1 MFVNVLPD
9 SVEEAI
15 AFPRGTQNL
24 VQCCG
29 CGFVFNRSFSEE
41 KVVYGADYHA
51 ERGHSTYYLQHIR
64 RVADF
69 IENVRPI
76 QGQFVL
82 EVACGDGEFLEEI
95 VKREPGIA
103 IGIDPSTTERTQ
115 GPLQMKKTLFD
126 DSYLERMTCPVDLL
140 INRHMI
146 EHMLDPLEML
156 KRFRCVLAEN
166 GILYL
171 ETPRLDWILDQRA
184 FFDFPYEHCTYY
196 TDQFMPRLLNAAGF
210 EIIAFEKSYDGQ
222 YFSICAKKCEVPT
235 HVALAENEELRCV
248 QESFSALLH
257 TYSEVNRAE
266 VLQSFCTETLQPA
279 GAGCRIS
286 LNAADGI
293 YLWGAA
299 AKGVMCAVLLNQWP
313 IAGLIDKNQY
323 KAGKYIAGTGY
334 PVLSP
339 SQVKYPSVQGVI
351 IENDAYTEE
360 ITAEVRKID
369 PNISVL
375 SLSKLLGT

>member
-24 VQCCG
+24 VQCGG
-29 CGFVFNRSFSEE
+29 CGFVFNRSFSQE

-51 ERGHSTYYLQHIR
+51 ERGHSAYYLQHIR

-69 IENVRPI
+69 IE
-76 QGQFVL
+76 
-82 EVACGDGEFLEEI
+82 
-95 VKREPGIA
+95 
-103 IGIDPSTTERTQ
+103 
-115 GPLQMKKTLFD
+115 
-126 DSYLERMTCPVDLL
+126 
-140 INRHMI
+140 
-146 EHMLDPLEML
+146 
-156 KRFRCVLAEN
+156 
-166 GILYL
+166 
-171 ETPRLDWILDQRA
+171 
-184 FFDFPYEHCTYY
+184 YEHCAYY

-235 HVALAENEELRCV
+235 HVALAANEELRCV

-257 TYSEVNRAE
+257 TYSEVNCAE

-279 GAGCRIS
+279 PAGCRIS

-293 YLWGAA
+293 YLWGAT
-299 AKGVMCAVLLNQWP
+299 AKGVMCAVLLNRWP
-313 IAGLIDKNQY
+313 IAGLIDQNQY

-339 SQVKYPSVQGVI
+339 SQIKYPSVQGVI